1 MRRFVAILAVTMA
14 GGLALTGSAATPARA
29 LLPSALLPITDA
41 DQTSMTESGCTQS
54 FSQGNDTYLY
64 AIGRTMLMRTAAGLN
79 RCPVTEAQF
88 QNFGTGRTT
97 LSCGGRQLVLRPV
110 GRSTPN
116 QATDSNGG
124 DATLT
129 MTQGG
134 HSRTVRGTWGVAC

>member
-1 MRRFVAILAVTMA
+1 MRKMIAKAVMLLA
-14 GGLALTGSAATPARA
+14 GGLAVTGSAAMPART

-64 AIGRTMLMRTAAGLN
+64 AIGHTMLMRTATGLN

-88 QNFGTGRTT
+88 QSFGTGPTT
-97 LSCGGRQLVLRPV
+97 LSCGGRRLVLRPV

-116 QATDSNGG
+116 EATDSNGG

-134 HSRTVRGTWGVAC
+134 HSRAVRGTWGVAC